1 MKKII
6 PIIILLVACSTSNYA
21 QNANRSGFFIE
32 GGAGFLVGNPPIK
45 KVIWKDNVLSAV
57 KPSGPDIN
65 LGLGYRRASSR
76 VFAWEVKTQFSI
88 VPSAAA
94 NTVNLALLPGIRYT
108 TAEIFSN
115 TSLYFGLNVGL
126 VLGTESDFYAPG
138 LYPDKNWERSPDI
151 YDFCSVGAKIN
162 LTAGFNVTSSFYAG
176 LYFDYSI
183 MNYQFGRLEQ
193 MNNDSSDANSWGS
206 VGVRLGYRF

>member
-76 VFAWEVKTQFSI
+76 AFAWEVKTQFSI
-88 VPSAAA
+88 VPSAK
-94 NTVNLALLPGIRYT
+94 NTMNLAILPGIRYT
-108 TAEIFSN
+108 TTEIFSN
-115 TSLYFGLNVGL
+115 TSLYFGLNVGFA
-126 VLGTESDFYAPG
+126 LGTESSFYAPG
-138 LYPDKNWERSPDI
+138 MYPDQNWERSPDI
-151 YDFCSVGAKIN
+151 YDFCSVGGKIN
-162 LTAGFNVTSSFYAG
+162 LTAGFNVSSSFYAG

-183 MNYQFGRLEQ
+183 MNSQFGRLEQ
-193 MNNDSSDANSWGS
+193 LETENFDVNSWGS